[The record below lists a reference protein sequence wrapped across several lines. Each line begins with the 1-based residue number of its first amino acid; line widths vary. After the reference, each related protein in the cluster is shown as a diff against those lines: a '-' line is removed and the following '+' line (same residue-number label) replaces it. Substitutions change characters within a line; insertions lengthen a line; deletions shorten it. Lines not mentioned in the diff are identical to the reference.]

1 MGSAGL
7 FLQDSSGC
15 TQGGSGDD
23 YESKDITL
31 NLLAVSGDSIPDG
44 PEDKSPVNRINP
56 DQTVAQ
62 VCSRIQAALDL
73 DPLTRVELVYGTEKL
88 LDNRTISSYKIA
100 DGDSLTIVQSKVEPP
115 KPPMMYYYVV
125 MPQAAAA
132 NHQAM
137 VVYPSLGLF
146 QDSSGGIKLSRSQ
159 YTRQHVTIRD
169 GSAL

>member
-1 MGSAGL
+1 M
-7 FLQDSSGC
+7 
-15 TQGGSGDD
+15 
-23 YESKDITL
+23 
-31 NLLAVSGDSIPDG
+31 
-44 PEDKSPVNRINP
+44 NRINP

-62 VCSRIQAALDL
+62 ICSRIQAALDL
-73 DPLTRVELVYGTEKL
+73 GPLTRVELVYGTEKL

-115 KPPMMYYYVV
+115 KPSPMMYYYVV

-137 VVYPSLGLF
+137 VAYPSLGVF
-146 QDSSGGIKLSRSQ
+146 QDSSGGIKLSRQ

-169 GSAL
+169 VSAP